1 MRRAPT
7 QYFAV
12 RAVADFRP
20 ASNRRRSSQRRRH
33 LKSKIPFEQTHFAET
48 VRRINAIDAD
58 PALAGPTL
66 PATKEPP
73 IGMIGIDGIIGS
85 AR

>member
-1 MRRAPT
+1 MGRPPEQHIALRV
-7 QYFAV
+7 AV
-12 RAVADFRP
+12 DFRP
-20 ASNRRRSSQRRRH
+20 ASNRHRSSQRRRH
-33 LKSKIPFEQTHFAET
+33 LKSKISFEQTHFAET
-48 VRRINAIDAD
+48 IRRINAIDAD

-73 IGMIGIDGIIGS
+73 IGVAGIDGIIDS